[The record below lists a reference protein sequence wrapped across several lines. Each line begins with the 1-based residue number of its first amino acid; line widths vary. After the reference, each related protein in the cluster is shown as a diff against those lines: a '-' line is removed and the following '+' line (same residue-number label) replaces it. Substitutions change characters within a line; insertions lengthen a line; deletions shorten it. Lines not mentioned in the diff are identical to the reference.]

1 MIRRGFTIVELVI
14 TITIMGILLTLAV
27 VGLNATQV
35 NARDAE
41 RKGDVEAIGLHLEN
55 YYNSN
60 YDASNFIGGR
70 YLEAGYISESGLK
83 EYLPDLDLKNVR
95 APGVDLSQPVS
106 FIPATNTITTTA
118 GIQPKPSSTNDV
130 YVYQP
135 LTVNGALCID
145 PFISG
150 ECRRFNIYYYE
161 EASDTI
167 KMVTS
172 KHQA

>member
-1 MIRRGFTIVELVI
+1 MIQRGFTVVELVI

-35 NARDAE
+35 NARDSE
-41 RKGDVEAIGLHLEN
+41 RKGDVEAISLHLET
-55 YYNSN
+55 YYSSN
-60 YDASNFIGGR
+60 YDETQFIGGR
-70 YLEAGYISESGLK
+70 YLESGYISEADLK
-83 EYLPDLDLKNVR
+83 KFLPDLDLKNVR
-95 APGVDLSQPVS
+95 APGVELNQPISLVA
-106 FIPATNTITTTA
+106 ATNTVTTTA
-118 GIQPKPSSTNDV
+118 GILPKPSSTNDV

-135 LTVNGALCID
+135 LTVNGALCVD

>member
-1 MIRRGFTIVELVI
+1 MMQRGFTIVELVI

-41 RKGDVEAIGLHLEN
+41 RKADVEAIALHLEN

-60 YDASNFIGGR
+60 YDETQSIGGQ
-70 YLEAGYISESGLK
+70 YLDTTRITETALK
-83 EYLPDLDLKNVR
+83 QYLPDLDLKNVR

-106 FIPATNTITTTA
+106 ITAATNTITTTTGVA
-118 GIQPKPSSTNDV
+118 PQPSSASDR

-135 LTVNGALCID
+135 LTATGTLCTN
-145 PFISG
+145 SSTQ
-150 ECRRFNIYYYE
+150 ECRRFNLYYYE
-161 EASDTI
+161 ESTNTV